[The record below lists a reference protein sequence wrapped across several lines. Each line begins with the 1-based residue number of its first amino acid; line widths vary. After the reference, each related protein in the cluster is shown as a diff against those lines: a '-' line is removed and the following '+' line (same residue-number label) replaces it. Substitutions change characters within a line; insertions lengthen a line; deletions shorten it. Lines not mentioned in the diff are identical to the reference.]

1 MKRKI
6 SSSISKKIKI
16 TKKGRL
22 LRLHIGNSHLK
33 RKDDKGT
40 HRQKKQEKELPKA
53 YARKIRKLL
62 KF

>member
-6 SSSISKKIKI
+6 KSSISKKIKV

-33 RKDDKGT
+33 RKDDQGT
-40 HRQKKQEKELPKA
+40 HRQKKQEKELYKG
-53 YARKIRKLL
+53 YGRKVRKLL
-62 KF
+62 